1 LNIKLKL
8 TDALKKRIEEHKV
21 KADKLKQLEESIA
34 SSDNLNLEASI
45 NEGEVL
51 IQEELC
57 KSESISTLKRQY
69 EEAEKTIK

>member
-1 LNIKLKL
+1 M
-8 TDALKKRIEEHKV
+8 KKRIEEHKV
-21 KADKLKQLEESIA
+21 KADKLKKLEESIA
-34 SSDNLNLEASI
+34 SSENLNLEASI

>member
-1 LNIKLKL
+1 M
-8 TDALKKRIEEHKV
+8 KKRIEEHKV
-21 KADKLKQLEESIA
+21 KAKKLKQLEESIA
-34 SSDNLNLEASI
+34 SSENLNLEASI